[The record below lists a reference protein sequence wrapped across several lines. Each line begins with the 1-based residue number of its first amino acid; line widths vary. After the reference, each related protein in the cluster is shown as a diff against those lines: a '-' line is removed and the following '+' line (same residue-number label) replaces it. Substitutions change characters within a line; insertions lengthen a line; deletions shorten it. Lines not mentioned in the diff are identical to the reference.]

1 MDPQIIRMNY
11 VSNWFSLD
19 LLSCLPY
26 DLLNYIITGPTD
38 AQEGITSLFSALK
51 VARLLRVAR
60 VARKLDHFAEYSGV
74 MLVLLVWKSLKFLFI
89 TYCFLRILLAPQGID
104 FLVFCFLNLPIRSIQ
119 YVSLRSLSVCYMVFS

>member
-1 MDPQIIRMNY
+1 MNY

-26 DLLNYIITGPTD
+26 DLLNYIITGPSD

-74 MLVLLVWKSLKFLFI
+74 MLVLLVCFTCFKYIYLIFVKVYSCRLIKFMQKLDRRATKNSLVSFI
-89 TYCFLRILLAPQGID
+89 IT
-104 FLVFCFLNLPIRSIQ
+104 
-119 YVSLRSLSVCYMVFS
+119 MVMIERYLYPTFRPKVK

>member
-1 MDPQIIRMNY
+1 MNY

-26 DLLNYIITGPTD
+26 DLLNYVITGSGWNSKHLIKLLLGPSE

-74 MLVLLVWKSLKFLFI
+74 MLVLLVW
-89 TYCFLRILLAPQGID
+89 
-104 FLVFCFLNLPIRSIQ
+104 
-119 YVSLRSLSVCYMVFS
+119 

>member
-1 MDPQIIRMNY
+1 MDPKIIRMNY

-74 MLVLLVWKSLKFLFI
+74 MLVLLVCQFELRKTTYNQMSISENGAQTAFPSL
-89 TYCFLRILLAPQGID
+89 LLPQ
-104 FLVFCFLNLPIRSIQ
+104 L
-119 YVSLRSLSVCYMVFS
+119 

>member
-74 MLVLLVWKSLKFLFI
+74 MLVLLVWQSLKFFRNFYLLP
-89 TYCFLRILLAPQGID
+89 TNCFLRIFLAPQDTD
-104 FLVFCFLNLPIRSIQ
+104 F
-119 YVSLRSLSVCYMVFS
+119 